1 LSAKRRRGKTTLAI
15 NLAAAAEQSG
25 FTALVI
31 DTDPQATASQWS
43 AWRQGLPPEVID
55 SAPPRIAAKVEA
67 ARAQGARTIVIDT
80 PPHADTAATRAVEVA
95 DLVLIP
101 CRPSA
106 FDLAAIKTTVQL
118 VKLLGKQ
125 GWVVFTAG
133 PSFAPRMYE
142 ATALINSFGISVCP
156 HILSDRAAYRHASA
170 AGKTVLEFEPHGRAA
185 GKSHSCTRGHVHM
198 RSSHM
203 CACGERRDEPVCK
216 SRRQAGGA
224 GYGNAK
230 SAGTSGAPPAELP
243 PSRVGRKVI
252 SGYFSP
258 EMSLAMHMCARR
270 AGVSLQALMAEA
282 FNDVLRKYGDSPV
295 GE

>member
-1 LSAKRRRGKTTLAI
+1 MHTIAIVSQKGGAGKTTLAI
-15 NLAAAAEQSG
+15 NLAAAAERSG

-118 VKLLGKQ
+118 VKLLGKD

-142 ATALINSFGISVCP
+142 EATALINSFGINVCP

-170 AGKTVLEFEPHGRAA
+170 AGKTVLEFEPKGRAA
-185 GKSHSCTRGHVHM
+185 WEIAQLHTWT
-198 RSSHM
+198 
-203 CACGERRDEPVCK
+203 CAHALITTCAQMG
-216 SRRQAGGA
+216 
-224 GYGNAK
+224 
-230 SAGTSGAPPAELP
+230 SA
-243 PSRVGRKVI
+243 
-252 SGYFSP
+252 
-258 EMSLAMHMCARR
+258 AR
-270 AGVSLQALMAEA
+270 
-282 FNDVLRKYGDSPV
+282 
-295 GE
+295 